1 MNTDKLLDAW
11 KRWIQRG
18 TTLPVA
24 MRDTEDDKAYPGV
37 YIEGDSVSRF
47 DSGGVMDGGA
57 FKVEWDTKLVTTPGD
72 TAQVATTKAEHD
84 ILRNELALQAQ
95 SYYAETWMDSQLG
108 IRVFQLLI
116 DSPVTSEEG
125 GYRVTT
131 WKATAVACEI

>member
-24 MRDTEDDKAYPGV
+24 MRDTEEDKVYPGV

-47 DSGGVMDGGA
+47 DSGGVMDSGV
-57 FKVEWDTKLVTTPGD
+57 FTVEWDTKLVTTPGD
-72 TAQVATTKAEHD
+72 TSQIATTKTEHD
-84 ILRNELALQAQ
+84 ALRNELALQVQ

>member
-24 MRDTEDDKAYPGV
+24 MRDTEEDKTYPGV

-47 DSGGVMDGGA
+47 DSGGVMDSDA
-57 FKVEWDTKLVTTPGD
+57 FTIQWDTKLVTTPGD

-84 ILRNELALQAQ
+84 ILRNDLALQVQ

-131 WKATAVACEI
+131 WRGFAVACEI

>member
-1 MNTDKLLDAW
+1 MNTDKLLEAW

-37 YIEGDSVSRF
+37 YIEGDSVSRY
-47 DSGGVMDGGA
+47 DAGGVMDSNTFA
-57 FKVEWDTKLVTTPGD
+57 VQWDTKLVTTPGD

-84 ILRNELALQAQ
+84 ALRNELALQVQ
-95 SYYAETWMDSQLG
+95 SNAAESYMDSQLG

-116 DSPVTSEEG
+116 DSPITSEEG
-125 GYRVTT
+125 GYRVST
-131 WKATAVACEI
+131 WKASAIVCEI

>member
-24 MRDTEDDKAYPGV
+24 MRDTEEVKVYPGI

-47 DSGGVMDGGA
+47 ESGGIQDGNV
-57 FKVEWDTKLVTTPGD
+57 FQIEWETKLVTTPGEDSAQATSRAAHD
-72 TAQVATTKAEHD
+72 TLRYQAGEQIQSADAESWLD
-84 ILRNELALQAQ
+84 
-95 SYYAETWMDSQLG
+95 MQLG
-108 IRVFQLLI
+108 IRVFQLLVNA
-116 DSPVTSEEG
+116 PETTEED

-131 WKATAVACEI
+131 WKASAIACPI